1 MIAALNG
8 SGTQVMPQQ
17 KPKTE
22 ICILAGGL
30 SRRMGRDKARLQFGR
45 FSLLGHV
52 KKTALKTGFPV
63 RIIRR
68 DSIPRC
74 GPLGGIYT
82 ALATTRANV
91 LVFLPCD
98 MPLITSKLLL
108 DSLKKLKPS
117 HKALFVSHNEFIGF
131 PFILRKDSMPV
142 ISNEIKSRRY
152 SLENLARAL
161 DAKILP
167 SPRRWWPQMLNINTQ
182 QDLAAARELVGK
194 FRQKARNWPQAC
206 LSKPRTFTNVTLC

>member
-1 MIAALNG
+1 
-8 SGTQVMPQQ
+8 
-17 KPKTE
+17 
-22 ICILAGGL
+22 
-30 SRRMGRDKARLQFGR
+30 MGRDKARLRFGR
-45 FSLLGHV
+45 LSLLGHV
-52 KKTALKTGFPV
+52 KKTALRTGLRV

-68 DSIPRC
+68 DNIARC

-82 ALATTRANV
+82 ALATTRANL

-98 MPLITSKLLL
+98 MPFITTKLLL

-117 HKALFVSHNEFIGF
+117 HKALFVSCNELIGF

-142 ISNEIKSRRY
+142 ISKEIKSRRY
-152 SLENLARAL
+152 SLENLAKAL

-167 SPRRWWPQMLNINTQ
+167 SPRGWWHQMLNINTR
-182 QDLAAARELVGK
+182 QDLAAARARVGK

-206 LSKPRTFTNVTLC
+206 LSKPRAFTNVTLC